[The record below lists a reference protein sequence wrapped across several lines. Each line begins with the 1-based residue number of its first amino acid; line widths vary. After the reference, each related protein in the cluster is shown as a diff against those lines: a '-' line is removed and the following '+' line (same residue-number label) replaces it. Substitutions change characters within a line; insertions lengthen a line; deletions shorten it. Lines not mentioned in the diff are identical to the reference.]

1 MNNMAA
7 VARTPT
13 PSDGRVPCP
22 QCGGLVHPIAGR
34 CKHCKA
40 DLADARGARPAAAA
54 ALPALA
60 GGGSARP
67 AIAKGDPTPIPVA
80 PTPVR
85 AIAQAAAEAAPILPP
100 RPTGRMQTP
109 KQPGGSLLR
118 NWPVL
123 VIILAGLA
131 IAAAVVI
138 MVWPTST
145 PAKADTRLAPPPAP
159 ERMDTNPLPPQ
170 GSLTP
175 SQPKAPPGG
184 VDPWDQNGGGAAPD
198 PDIDPADPTKGP
210 FATPGAQGGLGAMAG
225 NEMAIVM
232 MKHVCNRMSNCG
244 NPMLSSMCSMFDS
257 LAGPVQQPTCTA
269 AQRCVDSLDQLD
281 CNITSMSSM
290 GDVTKLFNGIQACVE
305 AQSC

>member
-1 MNNMAA
+1 MNTMAA

-13 PSDGRVPCP
+13 PSDGRLPCP

-40 DLADARGARPAAAA
+40 DLAEARGARPAAAA

-60 GGGSARP
+60 GGGIARP
-67 AIAKGDPTPIPVA
+67 ATTAKADPTPAPV
-80 PTPVR
+80 TPVR
-85 AIAQAAAEAAPILPP
+85 AIAAAAADAQPILPP

-109 KQPGGSLLR
+109 KASGGSLLR

-123 VIILAGLA
+123 VIILAALA

-138 MVWPTST
+138 MVWPAST

-175 SQPKAPPGG
+175 PPGKAQPPG
-184 VDPWDQNGGGAAPD
+184 ADPWNNNNGGAAPD
-198 PDIDPADPTKGP
+198 PDIDPRDPLADP
-210 FATPGAQGGLGAMAG
+210 FANPRAQGGPSPGGNDMAV
-225 NEMAIVM
+225 VM

-244 NPMLSSMCSMFDS
+244 NPMLSSMCSMFDQ
-257 LAGPVQQPTCTA
+257 LTGPTSPPSCSA

-281 CNITSMSSM
+281 CNISSLTSM